1 MRTIL
6 ATVGLGAVLLVG
18 GPILTPP
25 AFIEKAP
32 IAGLVGATAAQ
43 AKCPK
48 GQITCAQWC
57 RTNRPNQAATG
68 WRECIYTH
76 EKSCI
81 KRRGSANAC
90 VPANAPPA

>member
-1 MRTIL
+1 MEGLMKKMLTVVNAS
-6 ATVGLGAVLLVG
+6 ATLGLGAALL
-18 GPILTPP
+18 I
-25 AFIEKAP
+25 
-32 IAGLVGATAAQ
+32 GATIVIPSTLTAAA

-57 RTNRPNQAATG
+57 RMNRPNQAATG

-76 EKSCI
+76 EKSCVN
-81 KRRGSANAC
+81 RRGSANAC